1 MKKIEIK
8 PGEPGQES
16 LYYSDCNPD
25 VRGACIGHLRM
36 DFGDGNEFWSTWWQ
50 NNSDLKT
57 EQFRSE
63 LDGVI
68 NGLRSSGLL
77 KNRRA
82 MMSYCSRH
90 TNLNLGRSYGFKA
103 ETENYIFLLRCQPG
117 EGYDC
122 YCYCYDKRELQQI
135 QSQDKSPEPGM
146 NLSL

>member
-1 MKKIEIK
+1 
-8 PGEPGQES
+8 
-16 LYYSDCNPD
+16 
-25 VRGACIGHLRM
+25 
-36 DFGDGNEFWSTWWQ
+36 
-50 NNSDLKT
+50 
-57 EQFRSE
+57 
-63 LDGVI
+63 
-68 NGLRSSGLL
+68 
-77 KNRRA
+77 

>member
-1 MKKIEIK
+1 MKKNEIK

-36 DFGDGNEFWSTWWQ
+36 DFGDGNEFWSTWWE

-57 EQFRSE
+57 EQFRSK

-77 KNRRA
+77 KTAAR
-82 MMSYCSRH
+82 
-90 TNLNLGRSYGFKA
+90 
-103 ETENYIFLLRCQPG
+103 
-117 EGYDC
+117 
-122 YCYCYDKRELQQI
+122 
-135 QSQDKSPEPGM
+135 
-146 NLSL
+146 